1 MNHRGRNGPRPIGV
15 AQSVSFS
22 LTPPRV
28 NSSLRTL
35 SKFLGVGAL
44 AALVF
49 STLSLRT
56 AQLAAA
62 QPVSKHGYSH
72 LTPEEKLERAQL
84 AYARAGAGPSTQ
96 LSSYLALHEMWSSW
110 SELNPLLVEY
120 ALAIASED
128 RSKPAPVRHYAA
140 RLLAYA
146 RLRRGDLQQA
156 QDFFSKTGYVSD
168 WLVVGPFD
176 NEGKGGFEQLFGP
189 DDHPEEPIIPGRAYS
204 GKERPVR
211 YRKLP
216 AVFKYGWIDLGHVF
230 RPTSHICGHLT
241 TYVHGTKKEDQA
253 LARAITLWMGADG
266 AHRVT
271 FNGEVVIEE
280 KAYRGFD
287 TGRSA
292 ATVTL
297 RPGKNRLS
305 VKVCGEQ
312 SSPLFALRLADA
324 QGEVDPTL
332 FATSELLASEEA
344 KENVRAALEG
354 PNPSKVKAPVAPM
367 HVVSEIAANP
377 GASAADLELAAR
389 YLVETEGDDPTIHQA
404 RDLAARAAQKKRSVE
419 LQLLLV
425 RLAEDRNAAEAA
437 LQIAEGLAPAGHV
450 EVLLARA
457 AQLGTGPSPL
467 DAFPVYDRVLS
478 IDPNNLTALQGRVEL
493 YNRAGLRRAALDALE
508 RAYVRRPHSVLLAN
522 MVASQRKAL
531 GLSVLAQNAADQYLA
546 LRFDDTTVLTERL
559 ELALARRD
567 KDAALHFLQRIQKSD
582 PQSLWTY
589 RLAARV
595 HLALGD
601 PARALLDLE
610 QGQDIAPEDI
620 GVLKSLADHK
630 GRLGKRQEQLALLQE
645 ILRLRPQEVEVRKY
659 VEHIAPPELPE
670 DERYAQAPQEF
681 LKHRY
686 ASANGHPRRTLQ
698 DLTVS
703 TVYESGL
710 SRQFRQIVFQPLT
723 DAAAAT
729 SRQYAF
735 QYQADQ
741 QRVELKGAKVY
752 RADGSIDEAI
762 ESGEGAAN
770 DPSISMY
777 TSART
782 YYVQFPRLEPGDV
795 VELRYRIDDITPR
808 NEFAD
813 YFGDV
818 VYLQSD
824 EPIAST
830 KYVLVTP
837 KARPFMIDK
846 HLPGLNEKVT
856 VTDHQRIYEFE
867 AKNVPPVQPEQGM
880 PPWSEVLGFVHVS
893 TYKSWDALGK
903 WYWGLVKDQFDLDQ
917 ETRNILQKIVQ
928 DKPTLEDKVRAV
940 YAWVI
945 KNTRYV
951 ALEFGIY
958 GFKPRRCVQT
968 VHRGWGDCKDKA
980 TVIVT
985 FLRELGIE
993 AHLVILRTQMRGDFH
1008 SNLASLAPF
1017 DHAIAYVPALNL
1029 YLDGTAEQTGI
1040 HELPVMDHGAL
1051 GLLILDGKA
1060 KLVRLPK
1067 ASSRQNVVTRTLD
1080 ATLEPSGSAK
1090 LNFAYEVRG
1099 FSAPSFRQRYGAES
1113 NRKDRLAS
1121 DLGSEFPGLVI
1132 EAPSVRTNDLTNNEQ
1147 PVTLALA
1154 AAAPQFARREGAT
1167 LSVPVTVQSRLTPQY
1182 AALSSRTQDVR
1193 IAGFSTQV
1201 QRVSLKL
1208 PKGAKVEAAPP
1219 AAEVKSRFGSYR
1231 VSYEQ
1236 DGQTIVVESALS
1248 LDVDRVTPKDYPEFR
1263 RFCVAADQA
1272 LGHRLVVTP

>member
-1 MNHRGRNGPRPIGV
+1 MSCSLSPSSLRSSIASLHDGAHRV
-15 AQSVSFS
+15 ARTLRGAFLGALTLTLSVSFVS
-22 LTPPRV
+22 PA
-28 NSSLRTL
+28 L
-35 SKFLGVGAL
+35 SKPEPRAPRF
-44 AALVF
+44 
-49 STLSLRT
+49 
-56 AQLAAA
+56 
-62 QPVSKHGYSH
+62 GY

-84 AYARAGAGPSTQ
+84 KYQQAGASPTAQ
-96 LSSYLALHEMWSSW
+96 LGAYLALHEMWSTW
-110 SELNPLLVEY
+110 SELDPLLVEY
-120 ALAIASED
+120 ALVIASED
-128 RSKPAPVRHYAA
+128 KSKPAPIRHYAL

-146 RLRRGDLQQA
+146 RLRRGDLQQS
-156 QDFFSKTGYVSD
+156 QDFFARSGYVGD

-176 NEGKGGFEQLFGP
+176 NEGKAGFDQLFGP

-241 TYVHGTKKEDQA
+241 TYVYGTKKEDA
-253 LARAITLWMGADG
+253 DRARPITLWMGSDG
-266 AHRVT
+266 AHRVS
-271 FNGEVVIEE
+271 FNGQVVIEE
-280 KAYRGFD
+280 TAYRGFD

-305 VKVCGEQ
+305 VKVCGEE
-312 SSPLFALRLADA
+312 SSPLFALRVADE
-324 QGEVDPTL
+324 QGEVDPSLAT
-332 FATSELLASEEA
+332 TSELLASEQA
-344 KENVRAALEG
+344 KDNVQSGSSAPALG
-354 PNPSKVKAPVAPM
+354 MRKGLIAPM
-367 HVVSEIAANP
+367 DVVKKITSQAN
-377 GASAADLELAAR
+377 ASAADLELAAR
-389 YLVETEGDDPTIHQA
+389 YLVETDGDDTTIHQA
-404 RDLAARAAQKKRSVE
+404 RDLATRAAQKAKSVE

-425 RLAEDRNAAEAA
+425 DLAEDRNSAETA
-437 LQIAEGLAPAGHV
+437 LKVAESLARPDDV

-467 DAFPVYDRVLS
+467 DAFPVYDRVLA
-478 IDPNNLTALQGRVEL
+478 IDPDNLTALQGRVEQF
-493 YNRAGLRRAALDALE
+493 NRAGLRRTALDTLE
-508 RAYVRRPHSVLLAN
+508 RAYARRPHSVLLAN

-531 GLSVLAQNAADQYLA
+531 GLSTSALEAEDQYAA

-559 ELALARRD
+559 ELALSRRD
-567 KDAALHFLQRIQKSD
+567 ERSSLHFLQRIQKSD

-595 HLALGD
+595 HRALGD
-601 PARALLDLE
+601 SKRALLDLE
-610 QGQDIAPEDI
+610 QARDIAPEDI

-630 GRLGKRQEQLALLQE
+630 GRLGKRDEQLGLLRE

-659 VEHIAPPELPE
+659 VDHIAPPELPE

-686 ASANGHPRRTLQ
+686 ASAAGNPRRTLQ
-698 DLTVS
+698 DLTVT

-710 SRQFRQIVFQPLT
+710 SRQFRQVVFQPLT

-729 SRQYAF
+729 SRQFAF

-752 RADGSIDEAI
+752 RVDGSVDEAI
-762 ESGEGAAN
+762 ESGEGAAD

-813 YFGDV
+813 YFGEV
-818 VYLQSD
+818 MYLQSD
-824 EPIAST
+824 EPITHS

-837 KARPFMIDK
+837 KTRKFMIDK
-846 HLPGLNEKVT
+846 QMTGLKEKVT
-856 VTDHQRIYEFE
+856 TSGDQRIYEFE
-867 AKNVPPVQPEQGM
+867 VNNVPPIRPEQGM

-893 TYKSWDALGK
+893 TYASWDALGK
-903 WYWGLVKDQFDLDQ
+903 WYWGLVKDQLDLDQ
-917 ETRNILQKIVQ
+917 QTRATLEQIVLG
-928 DKPTLEDKVRAV
+928 KTTVEDKVKAV
-940 YAWVI
+940 YAWVT

-968 VHRGWGDCKDKA
+968 VNRGWGDCKDKA

-993 AHLVILRTQMRGDFH
+993 ANLVILRTQMRGDFH
-1008 SNLASLAPF
+1008 SNLPSLAPF

-1040 HELPVMDHGAL
+1040 YELPVMDHGAL

-1060 KLVRLPK
+1060 KLVRLPAPDPNK
-1067 ASSRQNVVTRTLD
+1067 NVVTRSLNIDLEHSGGAKIALD
-1080 ATLEPSGSAK
+1080 Y
-1090 LNFAYEVRG
+1090 NVRG
-1099 FSAPSFRQRYGAES
+1099 YAAPNFRARYGTES

-1121 DLGSEFPGLVI
+1121 DLGQEFPGVLI
-1132 EAPSVRTNDLTNNEQ
+1132 DGASIHTNDLSDAEQ
-1147 PVTLALA
+1147 PVSLALSA
-1154 AAAPQFARREGAT
+1154 TAPQFGRREGTT

-1182 AALSSRTQDVR
+1182 AALSNRTQDVR

-1201 QRVSLKL
+1201 EHVTLNLPPGARVD
-1208 PKGAKVEAAPP
+1208 AAPP
-1219 AAEVKSRFGSYR
+1219 SSDVKSRFGSYR
-1231 VSYEQ
+1231 VTYKQQGS
-1236 DGQTIVVESALS
+1236 IVTVESSLS
-1248 LDVDRVTPKDYPEFR
+1248 LFMDRILPQDYKEFR
-1263 RFCVAADQA
+1263 SFCVAADQA